1 MFHPHCNCVAEI
13 KEKVVC
19 LHLGQSSPTQ
29 ETCMVVT
36 VTIRMGS
43 PKGEIRLKG
52 QRRALRFP
60 NYFLIANLGF
70 KFDILRNN
78 KKVYLSFS
86 GVHFKLFVL
95 LCCISHLA

>member
-1 MFHPHCNCVAEI
+1 MAGI
-13 KEKVVC
+13 KEKVAC
-19 LHLGQSSPTQ
+19 LHLGQSSLTQ

-36 VTIRMGS
+36 VTIGMGS

-60 NYFLIANLGF
+60 NYLLIANVGS

-78 KKVYLSFS
+78 KKVYLYFR
-86 GVHFKLFVL
+86 GVHFISFVL
-95 LCCISHLA
+95 LCCILHLA